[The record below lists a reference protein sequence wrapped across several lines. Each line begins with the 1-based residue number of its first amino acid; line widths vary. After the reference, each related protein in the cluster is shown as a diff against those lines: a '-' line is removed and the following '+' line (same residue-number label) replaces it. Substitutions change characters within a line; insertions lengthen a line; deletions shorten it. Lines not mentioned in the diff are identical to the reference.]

1 MLDLGPWGWWRGARG
16 EQCSISL
23 CPAGPSGV
31 PSLLPPVTTA
41 TPHDPQ
47 RRPGVAQR
55 PCRGQA
61 GSAGSGAV
69 GPRHRDGR
77 VQQAEPHRAVGQRD
91 YSSRAAIPTQKSRL
105 LPWMPNSSA
114 RQHHP
119 NPIPLPRTVPPARN
133 TSTRCHEGSL
143 HDSFLYHPVSL
154 SKTLCAYLP
163 SPQHSPPRAGSA
175 TASSSHRSAGTPPR
189 SILTTAPPRG
199 PDSPRLCP
207 HCRFLRCSERPLP
220 VLARGPKPKEKAALM
235 SPAVPAHPPRRCQ
248 KSKVSKRGVVPLLFF
263 FFWQPPR
270 RDFEALPVFGEPGA
284 ARSGCSQ
291 RGVARPGGALRPRAH
306 VVPPSRPQQS
316 PTEAQGA
323 ASPGAV

>member
-1 MLDLGPWGWWRGARG
+1 MLDLGPWGWWRGGRG

-77 VQQAEPHRAVGQRD
+77 VQQAELHRAVGQRD

-189 SILTTAPPRG
+189 SILTTAPPAG
-199 PDSPRLCP
+199 SRLP
-207 HCRFLRCSERPLP
+207 PALPPLP
-220 VLARGPKPKEKAALM
+220 L
-235 SPAVPAHPPRRCQ
+235 S
-248 KSKVSKRGVVPLLFF
+248 PLLRAAVAGVGA
-263 FFWQPPR
+263 WTKTKRESSADVPR
-270 RDFEALPVFGEPGA
+270 CARTPAPALPEEQGKQKRCCAAFVFLFLATPTSRLRSA
-284 ARSGCSQ
+284 ARIW
-291 RGVARPGGALRPRAH
+291 
-306 VVPPSRPQQS
+306 
-316 PTEAQGA
+316 
-323 ASPGAV
+323 